1 MTIIW
6 HVCTS
11 YNGKPN
17 GKTKQENMSGF
28 WIFAIILTVAYVLYY
43 GIIIS
48 IDLYGKPK
56 EQDKGSE
63 ETFEFKD
70 MEFEQP
76 KAVEET
82 SGGFRISE
90 HDGEGGNKW
99 NETVTRKPAP
109 SPAQEEAPKL
119 DATGKPLSPAQEKI
133 NETQENMEDIDVQYN
148 GELMDEAMKTAMLT
162 GKPLPV
168 KINKVAAGNT
178 NDGGN
183 GHVAKGIDRL

>member
-1 MTIIW
+1 
-6 HVCTS
+6 
-11 YNGKPN
+11 
-17 GKTKQENMSGF
+17 MSGF

-56 EQDKGSE
+56 EQNKDSE

-70 MEFEQP
+70 MEFEPP

-90 HDGEGGNKW
+90 NDGDGGNKW
-99 NETVTRKPAP
+99 NETVTRTLTPA
-109 SPAQEEAPKL
+109 AQQEDAPKL
-119 DATGKPLSPAQEKI
+119 DATGEPLSPAQEKI

-148 GELMDEAMKTAMLT
+148 GELMDATMKSAIFT

-168 KINKVAAGNT
+168 KINKVAAANT
-178 NDGGN
+178 DNGGKED
-183 GHVAKGIDRL
+183 VAKGIDRL

>member
-1 MTIIW
+1 MTDFW
-6 HVCTS
+6 HACTS
-11 YNGKPN
+11 SDGKPY
-17 GKTKQENMSGF
+17 GKTIREEMSGF
-28 WIFAIILTVAYVLYY
+28 WIFAIILTVVYVLYY
-43 GIIIS
+43 GIVIS

-63 ETFEFKD
+63 ETFEIND
-70 MEFEQP
+70 MEFEEP

-90 HDGEGGNKW
+90 NDGEGGNKW
-99 NETVTRKPAP
+99 NETVTRKPTP

-133 NETQENMEDIDVQYN
+133 NETQQNMEDIDVQYS
-148 GELMDEAMKTAMLT
+148 GELMDEAMKMAVLT

-178 NDGGN
+178 GDGGKGN
-183 GHVAKGIDRL
+183 VAKGIDRL

>member
-1 MTIIW
+1 
-6 HVCTS
+6 
-11 YNGKPN
+11 
-17 GKTKQENMSGF
+17 MSGF
-28 WIFAIILTVAYVLYY
+28 WIFAIVLTAAYVLYY

-56 EQDKGSE
+56 EQNKDSE
-63 ETFEFKD
+63 EIFEIKD

-90 HDGEGGNKW
+90 NDGEGGNKW
-99 NETVTRKPAP
+99 NETVTRKPTS

-133 NETQENMEDIDVQYN
+133 NETQQNMEDIDVQYS
-148 GELMDEAMKTAMLT
+148 GELMDEAMKMAVLT

-178 NDGGN
+178 GDGGKGN
-183 GHVAKGIDRL
+183 VAKGIDRL

>member
-1 MTIIW
+1 
-6 HVCTS
+6 
-11 YNGKPN
+11 
-17 GKTKQENMSGF
+17 MSGF

-56 EQDKGSE
+56 EQSKGSE

-90 HDGEGGNKW
+90 NDGDGGNKW
-99 NETVTRKPAP
+99 NETLTRTVTPP
-109 SPAQEEAPKL
+109 SEQQDAPKL
-119 DATGKPLSPAQEKI
+119 DATGASLSPAQEKI
-133 NETQENMEDIDVQYN
+133 KRTEENMEDIDVQMN
-148 GELMDEAMKTAMLT
+148 GELMDEAMKAAMLT

-168 KINKVAAGNT
+168 KINKVAAGNSGE
-178 NDGGN
+178 GGLEN
-183 GHVAKGIDRL
+183 GTKGIDRL